1 MRRNYLQF
9 MARCLRT
16 GENSPTRPTS
26 PLFVVDIIII
36 IITIIRTAVF
46 DWYENIF
53 SLLLFLGTNSLFN
66 TDHASEN
73 DQIRTMINL

>member
-1 MRRNYLQF
+1 MRRNYLQS

-16 GENSPTRPTS
+16 GETSPTRPTS

-36 IITIIRTAVF
+36 IIIIICTAVF

-53 SLLLFLGTNSLFN
+53 SVYYYFWARIAYLTLTM
-66 TDHASEN
+66 
-73 DQIRTMINL
+73 QVRTIKFEL